1 MIKNMNKRVEKKI
14 NYLGLKMNY
23 KVFIYMRLVS
33 CFILFVMMLF
43 LVDYGYIVSPLTT
56 IAYYVFVEFIIL
68 DLGIKKRCAILEREA
83 IDFFPIFL
91 ISLRS
96 GRNVKQALKMT
107 TDIIDSTLSREFRL
121 VLSHMAIGK
130 SVDESL
136 ELLEKRIPSPIL
148 NNIVF
153 SIREEARR
161 GTAITDSVMTQLG
174 YIKDNIKKG
183 ILNDYKKVPFL
194 LAIASIVFVFI
205 EIVVLMV
212 YKVLL

>member
-43 LVDYGYIVSPLTT
+43 LVDYGYT
-56 IAYYVFVEFIIL
+56 IAYYVFFEFIIL